1 MKQFTI
7 TSPTNSL
14 AVVIYILMAFAG
26 LIYTTN
32 LSPNATVDRVLGN
45 PLSDVWSTLL
55 FLSASA
61 AVYATLTAPRRR
73 DPDTSLVMEMWACIT
88 LCTLLAWL
96 EILLLG
102 HRTDSGS
109 LLANTLGFTAI
120 FLLGFAFRA
129 GQIFFERRALRRFR
143 DSQP

>member
-26 LIYTTN
+26 GVYTMN
-32 LSPNATVDRVLGN
+32 LSPNQTVDGVFGN

-55 FLSASA
+55 LLSASA
-61 AVYATLTAPRRR
+61 AVYATLSAPRRR
-73 DPDTSLVMEMWACIT
+73 DPDTSLVIEFWACIT
-88 LCTLLAWL
+88 LSTLLGWF
-96 EILLLG
+96 EWLLLSY
-102 HRTDSGS
+102 RTESGA
-109 LLANTLGFTAI
+109 LLTNSIGFSSI
-120 FLLGFAFRA
+120 FLLGFSFRA
-129 GQIFFERRALRRFR
+129 GQIFVERRALRRFR